1 MEASMA
7 DPITIADFTKVELQ
21 TAKILEAKPHP
32 NADKLL
38 VLQVEVGDQRKQ
50 ICAGIKQHYTPEDL
64 VGKTIIVVNNLQTAM
79 LRGEESQGMLLAAS
93 DENDVVLLRPERDM
107 ASGCVV
113 K

>member
-1 MEASMA
+1 MA
-7 DPITIADFTKVELQ
+7 DPITIADFAKVELR
-21 TAKILEAKPHP
+21 TAKVLEARPHP

-38 VLQVEVGDQRKQ
+38 VLVVEIGEERKQ

-64 VGKTIIVVNNLQTAM
+64 VGKSIIVVNNLQTAV

-93 DENDVVLLRPERDM
+93 DENGVVLLRPERDM